1 MSKFKQVLL
10 AIAIAIVFAFFIGFG
25 IAAFYE
31 SPKYENFC
39 GEREYKNFQTE
50 EECDANN
57 GKWTERGPARLLPIE
72 AFEKPI
78 PLDAPDSNRYVCTVL
93 EQNDENKTFHCQ
105 TVDEIQAQGSCDA
118 YFYCRKEFDDV
129 REIYN
134 RNVFMIATVIGI
146 IALVAGIVLKITS
159 VSSGLMGGGILLIIY
174 GIIRYWSG
182 LENYGRFTVMGIA
195 LTVLIWLGYK
205 KLKS

>member
-10 AIAIAIVFAFFIGFG
+10 AVAIAIVFAFFVGFG

-31 SPKYENFC
+31 SPKYEDFC
-39 GEREYKNFQTE
+39 EERFIERPYPLREPGNCTFMEPDQTLKD
-50 EECDANN
+50 ECREIGKITPKYDAD
-57 GKWTERGPARLLPIE
+57 GCTE
-72 AFEKPI
+72 
-78 PLDAPDSNRYVCTVL
+78 S
-93 EQNDENKTFHCQ
+93 
-105 TVDEIQAQGSCDA
+105 
-118 YFYCRKEFDDV
+118 FYCETCYNEFDDV

-134 RNVFMIATVIGI
+134 RNVFIVATIIGI
-146 IALVAGIVLKITS
+146 IALVVGIILKITS

-195 LTVLIWLGYK
+195 LIVLIWSGYK
-205 KLKS
+205 KIKR

>member
-1 MSKFKQVLL
+1 M
-10 AIAIAIVFAFFIGFG
+10 
-25 IAAFYE
+25 
-31 SPKYENFC
+31 
-39 GEREYKNFQTE
+39 
-50 EECDANN
+50 
-57 GKWTERGPARLLPIE
+57 PIE

-105 TVDEIQAQGSCDA
+105 TVDEIQVQGSCDA
-118 YFYCRKEFDDV
+118 YFYCNKEFRDV

-134 RNVFMIATVIGI
+134 RNVFIIATVIGI